1 MTASLLE
8 TTASITNEKRTQ
20 RRRIENISMMDYLH
34 KTQWSAAACEHSIW
48 QRQRLVSAPVT
59 CEKQW
64 NRLGW
69 LMSLNRAL
77 RGRRVEGGCWGSVGA
92 GRKDEQTPNH
102 KEARRRRNLKKWL
115 VGVGIRHDVE
125 PNRLPARGR
134 RRSEFMTNKVLGLLT
149 LFSLAVGLCWLKP
162 VWSPCPQAKNEQN
175 LHPLFRH
182 WG

>member
-48 QRQRLVSAPVT
+48 QRQRLLSAPVT
-59 CEKQW
+59 FEKQW
-64 NRLGW
+64 NRPGW

-77 RGRRVEGGCWGSVGA
+77 RVRRVEGGCWGSVGV

-115 VGVGIRHDVE
+115 VGLEFGMTSNQTGCQRVDGGGLNSWQIKCWDSWPFFHLQFVSVG
-125 PNRLPARGR
+125 
-134 RRSEFMTNKVLGLLT
+134 
-149 LFSLAVGLCWLKP
+149 
-162 VWSPCPQAKNEQN
+162 
-175 LHPLFRH
+175 
-182 WG
+182 